1 MTPLVLESRDGAR
14 AEIFPHGAH
23 LTSWIPA
30 GGEEQLFLS
39 NSSEFAAG
47 AAIRGGVPIVF
58 PQFSGMGSLPKHGFA
73 RTAEWRLIRSGQ
85 DEHGVAQ
92 AVFELQES
100 IARLMIWPHVFRAE
114 YTVTLSGQDLR
125 LDFAVHNSGDTS
137 FSFTTALH
145 TYFRLHDLAQTEVF
159 GLQGRHFRDTV
170 HNNAS
175 GQQTEE
181 RLQINEE
188 IDRIYADTTAPIVI
202 EQAHQRVFVTQTGFK
217 DAVVWNPG
225 AEKNANMS
233 DLEADGYQR
242 MLCVEAAHIFHP
254 ISLAP
259 GRGWS
264 GSQSIKVQP
273 ITEQTPV

>member
-1 MTPLVLESRDGAR
+1 MNPVVLESRDGAR

-39 NSSEFAAG
+39 RSSEFTPD

-73 RTAEWRLIRSGQ
+73 RTAEWRLLRAGQ

-92 AVFELQES
+92 AVFELQEN

-114 YTVTLSGQDLR
+114 YAVTLSGQELR
-125 LDFAVHNSGDTS
+125 LDFAVHNCGDTN

-145 TYFRLHDLAQTEVF
+145 TYFRLHDLAQTDVV
-159 GLQGRHFRDTV
+159 GLHKHDYRDTV
-170 HNNAS
+170 LNNTP

-181 RLQINEE
+181 RLHISQE
-188 IDRIYADTTAPIVI
+188 IDRIYANIQAPIRI
-202 EQAHQRVFVTQTGFK
+202 EQPHQHTLISQIGFK

-225 AEKNANMS
+225 AEKNASMA
-233 DLEADGYQR
+233 DLETDGYQH
-242 MLCVEAAHIFHP
+242 MLCIEAAQIFQA
-254 ISLAP
+254 ITLAP
-259 GRGWS
+259 GRSWS
-264 GSQSIKVQP
+264 GSQLIEIQSTQK
-273 ITEQTPV
+273 